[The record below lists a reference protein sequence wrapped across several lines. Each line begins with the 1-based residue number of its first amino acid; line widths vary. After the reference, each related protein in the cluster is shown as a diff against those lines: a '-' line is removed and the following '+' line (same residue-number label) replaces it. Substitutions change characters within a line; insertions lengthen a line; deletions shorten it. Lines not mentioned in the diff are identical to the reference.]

1 MELNSAISRRSWPLQ
16 ACDAELTRRLDP
28 AIIGGVTKGIVT
40 KYLADAN
47 GGSRRI
53 LRPDC
58 RSGISR
64 ICWKIDCQGELNR
77 LRTIDHRR
85 VDRWVLDILENIRR
99 SASAAPTKCDIRKWP
114 FVSSASRGNN
124 PVKGRARSLFIPD
137 RNYSLA
143 KYLENADGGSKRIL
157 PSRQTAGAEFPE
169 YAGN

>member
-28 AIIGGVTKGIVT
+28 AIIGGVTKGIVA

-64 ICWKIDCQGELNR
+64 ICWKIDCQGELNCLPR
-77 LRTIDHRR
+77 SITAGWRSTDMDARHIEEIS
-85 VDRWVLDILENIRR
+85 VDP
-99 SASAAPTKCDIRKWP
+99 ASAAPTKCNIREWP
-114 FVSSASRGNN
+114 SSARRSRG
-124 PVKGRARSLFIPD
+124 KL
-137 RNYSLA
+137 
-143 KYLENADGGSKRIL
+143 
-157 PSRQTAGAEFPE
+157 SR
-169 YAGN
+169 

>member
-1 MELNSAISRRSWPLQ
+1 MELNSAISRHLIYRAIYILTQLAAPGVR
-16 ACDAELTRRLDP
+16 AELTRRLDP

-85 VDRWVLDILENIRR
+85 VAIDRYGC
-99 SASAAPTKCDIRKWP
+99 ST
-114 FVSSASRGNN
+114 
-124 PVKGRARSLFIPD
+124 
-137 RNYSLA
+137 Y
-143 KYLENADGGSKRIL
+143 
-157 PSRQTAGAEFPE
+157 
-169 YAGN
+169 

>member
-1 MELNSAISRRSWPLQ
+1 MQTSNRVFALIPCSLAWPKTLADRGGNGAQLRFIEAFNISSHLYINAASIYCRSWPLQ

-85 VDRWVLDILENIRR
+85 VAIDRYGC
-99 SASAAPTKCDIRKWP
+99 ST
-114 FVSSASRGNN
+114 
-124 PVKGRARSLFIPD
+124 
-137 RNYSLA
+137 Y
-143 KYLENADGGSKRIL
+143 
-157 PSRQTAGAEFPE
+157 
-169 YAGN
+169 

>member
-85 VDRWVLDILENIRR
+85 VAIDRYGC
-99 SASAAPTKCDIRKWP
+99 ST
-114 FVSSASRGNN
+114 
-124 PVKGRARSLFIPD
+124 
-137 RNYSLA
+137 Y
-143 KYLENADGGSKRIL
+143 
-157 PSRQTAGAEFPE
+157 
-169 YAGN
+169 

>member
-40 KYLADAN
+40 KYRADAN

-77 LRTIDHRR
+77 LHTIDHRR
-85 VDRWVLDILENIRR
+85 VAMAIDRGPALG
-99 SASAAPTKCDIRKWP
+99 SAA
-114 FVSSASRGNN
+114 
-124 PVKGRARSLFIPD
+124 AR
-137 RNYSLA
+137 
-143 KYLENADGGSKRIL
+143 
-157 PSRQTAGAEFPE
+157 
-169 YAGN
+169 